1 MVERTYL
8 KLSMNVGPDAERHI
22 SCLLRTPLIPGCS
35 QSPVPYHTARKRQA
49 PDPRANKCSLHAAS
63 SSIFASLP
71 SPLVHGDAQLP
82 QLPLGD
88 LDLAHELVVGLGD
101 VVEGQDAP
109 AEADEQVGAEG
120 DEGPEGQDGDDLGL
134 DDGGEGD
141 QVEVEGE
148 VGLCL
153 LPWSAIFVSVLAL
166 VVGAGSCLGGTYRAH
181 EEGDGDGLLGARH
194 LARWVCG
201 GFNGRDYWSIG

>member
-1 MVERTYL
+1 ML
-8 KLSMNVGPDAERHI
+8 AAGPDARRHV
-22 SCLLRTPLIPGCS
+22 SSPPHTPLISGCS
-35 QSPVPYHTARKRQA
+35 HLLSHTANTRGRQSKSRA
-49 PDPRANKCSLHAAS
+49 QQMLSPRCIIPLYP
-63 SSIFASLP
+63 F
-71 SPLVHGDAQLP
+71 SPLIHGDAQLP

-88 LDLAHELVVGLGD
+88 LYLAHELVVRLGD

-148 VGLCL
+148 VGLLDC
-153 LPWSAIFVSVLAL
+153 VS
-166 VVGAGSCLGGTYRAH
+166 
-181 EEGDGDGLLGARH
+181 
-194 LARWVCG
+194 
-201 GFNGRDYWSIG
+201 

>member
-1 MVERTYL
+1 MCNRDREAHL
-8 KLSMNVGPDAERHI
+8 KLSVVQTPEACVFPASYIATRSCHYSQGPYRSSTGRKQVSCVVI
-22 SCLLRTPLIPGCS
+22 SPRCILLSVIGAPLI
-35 QSPVPYHTARKRQA
+35 
-49 PDPRANKCSLHAAS
+49 
-63 SSIFASLP
+63 
-71 SPLVHGDAQLP
+71 HGDAQLP

-88 LDLAHELVVGLGD
+88 LDLAHELVVRLGD

-148 VGLCL
+148 VGLFL
-153 LPWSAIFVSVLAL
+153 L
-166 VVGAGSCLGGTYRAH
+166 Y
-181 EEGDGDGLLGARH
+181 
-194 LARWVCG
+194 
-201 GFNGRDYWSIG
+201 

>member
-1 MVERTYL
+1 MPYHSSQATNKQLRAGGVLCHLHSRL
-8 KLSMNVGPDAERHI
+8 PFCPCLSA
-22 SCLLRTPLIPGCS
+22 PLI
-35 QSPVPYHTARKRQA
+35 
-49 PDPRANKCSLHAAS
+49 
-63 SSIFASLP
+63 
-71 SPLVHGDAQLP
+71 HGDAQLP

-120 DEGPEGQDGDDLGL
+120 DEGPEGQDGHDLGL

-148 VGLCL
+148 VGLFL
-153 LPWSAIFVSVLAL
+153 FTVLASSCEQHYVL
-166 VVGAGSCLGGTYRAH
+166 DHAWVGC
-181 EEGDGDGLLGARH
+181 
-194 LARWVCG
+194 CG
-201 GFNGRDYWSIG
+201 GWHGRTELTRRAMEMVCWARVILLVGVWWFLEGIIGRLDGWFRSNGCLWKGKKWALERSDANGGAVVNG